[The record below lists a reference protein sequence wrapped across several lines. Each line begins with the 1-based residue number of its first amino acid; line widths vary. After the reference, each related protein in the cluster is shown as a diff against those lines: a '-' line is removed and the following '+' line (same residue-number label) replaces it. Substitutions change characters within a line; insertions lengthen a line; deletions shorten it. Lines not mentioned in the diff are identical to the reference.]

1 MIAHICVHIIMLYHV
16 YLPVLC
22 VVYACVYLSIIVRT
36 LVYSHYLHVF
46 STDHVVVTSALR
58 LLLLTTGTL
67 ILPCLSYFSFTV
79 MIAIKSYKANT
90 AWVKRKHSEH
100 LLFFPKI
107 KSPVLHPLCVQL
119 SRCDTL
125 RDGAISTSYSI
136 HNGYHLRCVLNI
148 GTYDILCACTLV
160 RFRHT

>member
-1 MIAHICVHIIMLYHV
+1 MIAHICLHIIMLYRV

-22 VVYACVYLSIIVRT
+22 VVYACVYLSIMVRT

-58 LLLLTTGTL
+58 LFLFTTRTL
-67 ILPCLSYFSFTV
+67 VLPCLSYFSFTV

-100 LLFFPKI
+100 LLFCL
-107 KSPVLHPLCVQL
+107 KSKVQSYIRSVYSCPGVIHWETEQFQPATQHTTAIIYVVCTIL
-119 SRCDTL
+119 SL
-125 RDGAISTSYSI
+125 MTSFA
-136 HNGYHLRCVLNI
+136 HVH
-148 GTYDILCACTLV
+148 
-160 RFRHT
+160 